1 MGQALP
7 ARLASRGVQAIVVD
21 AAYAPGRNELRESG
35 DEVHGV
41 PEGGVLLEL
50 WVVVGVKKDLAAG
63 RVIGEFLQRQGSP
76 GDVLSE
82 GVSGFVIATIKTHG
96 VVEGKP

>member
-7 ARLASRGVQAIVVD
+7 ARLASRGYAVVMD
-21 AAYAPGRNELRESG
+21 VAYTRRNELRESG

-50 WVVVGVKKDLAAG
+50 WVVVGVKKDLAA
-63 RVIGEFLQRQGSP
+63 RAR
-76 GDVLSE
+76 
-82 GVSGFVIATIKTHG
+82 HR
-96 VVEGKP
+96 